1 MPVQLNNISTI
12 LFDLGGVLIRLQ
24 GTPFKPEWLAR
35 ESLEQDI
42 WPVWWQSDVA
52 TAFERG
58 HLDGQ
63 QFARRFIDEAELNV
77 DTDEFVE
84 HFMKW
89 PARLFDGVPQMLSTL
104 SEKYR
109 LAALSNSNAL
119 HWPMIMQDMQLASLI
134 PDCVSSHQIG
144 VMKPDRQA
152 FERLL
157 DIIDVPAD
165 EILFLDDNQPNVDM
179 AESLGMQA
187 VKVTTA
193 GGVETVREL
202 GLLDNS

>member
-1 MPVQLNNISTI
+1 MSLQLNNISTI
-12 LFDLGGVLIRLQ
+12 LFDLGGVLVELQ
-24 GTPFKPEWLAR
+24 GTPFKPKWLSQ
-35 ESLEQDI
+35 ESLEADI

-52 TAFERG
+52 RAFESG

-63 QFARRFIDEAELNV
+63 QFARRFIDEAVLDV
-77 DTDEFVE
+77 DTDEFIA

-89 PARLFDGVPQMLSTL
+89 PSRLYDGVPQMLHTL
-104 SEKYR
+104 SGNYR

-144 VMKPDRQA
+144 VMKPERQS
-152 FERLL
+152 FDRLL
-157 DIIDVPAD
+157 DMIGVPAG

-179 AESLGMQA
+179 ARSLGMQA
-187 VKVTTA
+187 VKVAST
-193 GGVETVREL
+193 GGVETVRAL
-202 GLLDNS
+202 GLLDTH